1 MSKLVIYLVGGLER
15 VYYASPS
22 ICAAVIASCDIA
34 MVNNSG
40 VDDNHSQCLLFC
52 AVHSTADT
60 GCTHHTIRVVLR
72 YSDIL
77 LVEHYES
84 FSEGD

>member
-1 MSKLVIYLVGGLER
+1 MSKLVINLVGGLER

-22 ICAAVIASCDIA
+22 ICAAVITSCDTA

-40 VDDNHSQCLLFC
+40 VDDNNSRCLLFC

-60 GCTHHTIRVVLR
+60 GCTHYTIRVVLR